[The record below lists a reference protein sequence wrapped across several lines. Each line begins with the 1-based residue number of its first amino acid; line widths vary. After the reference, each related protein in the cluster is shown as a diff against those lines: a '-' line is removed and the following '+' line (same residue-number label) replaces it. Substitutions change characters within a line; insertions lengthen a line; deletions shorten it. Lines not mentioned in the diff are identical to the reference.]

1 MENNMDIKQIKY
13 FIEITN
19 HKSYSLAA
27 KKLGIS
33 QPALSS
39 VVKKLEQEIGGS
51 LFFYD
56 NKKLSLTDIGEEFY
70 QNAFKLVDEYNVLM
84 SEMNDIVSKDIGKIR
99 LGCPVVVGSTYV
111 ADVVGKFRKDY
122 PKINFEIVEAG
133 AEILTSMLEEGKL
146 DIAAAVMP
154 VSQTKFEMHDVL
166 FDRFV
171 IVVSK
176 NHPLAN
182 KESVRFSELKDEI
195 FTSFTKAYTSHH
207 LFMNNCD
214 KAGFKPK
221 ILVYS
226 DQWDFMTTL
235 IANNLCIA
243 MLPYPIMKKHLLP
256 SLKLIEIEDAFNE
269 WNVSY
274 ITKKNHYKSKATSLF
289 IDYLKEYNKKYKK
302 NKEI

>member
-1 MENNMDIKQIKY
+1 MDIKQIKY
-13 FIEITN
+13 FIEISN
-19 HKSYSLAA
+19 HKSYSIAA
-27 KKLGIS
+27 KNLGIS

-56 NKKLSLTDIGEEFY
+56 SKKLMLTDIGEEFY
-70 QNAFKLVDEYNVLM
+70 HNATKLLSEYNVLM

-99 LGCPVVVGSTYV
+99 IGCPLVVGSTYV
-111 ADVVGKFRKDY
+111 ADVIGKFRKEY
-122 PKINFEIVEAG
+122 PKINFEIVEGG
-133 AEILTSMLEEGKL
+133 AEHLTNLLEEGKL

-154 VSQTKFEMHDVL
+154 VSQIKFDIHDIL
-166 FDRFV
+166 YDKFV

-176 NHPLAN
+176 KHPLAA
-182 KESVRFSELKDEI
+182 KESVRFSDLKDEV
-195 FTSFTKAYTSHH
+195 FTSFSNTYTSHH

-235 IANNLCIA
+235 ISNNMCIA

-256 SLKLIEIEDAFNE
+256 SIKLLEIEDAFNE

-274 ITKKNHYKSKATSLF
+274 ITKKDHYTNKATKLF
-289 IDYLKEYNKKYKK
+289 IDYLKEFNKKYKI
-302 NKEI
+302 NNGISL